1 MGRTDRTE
9 IDMKLGDLMVEAK
22 LTETNFPTAP
32 AGMIEQYRDV
42 DDILDL
48 TELPRSGDAFP

>member
-1 MGRTDRTE
+1 
-9 IDMKLGDLMVEAK
+9 MKLGDLMVEAK